1 MKKIAVIYHNRKNK
15 DAISYL
21 SKSLER
27 LFGDYIFIENYYLN
41 ELPPSFMIL
50 ADAYLLSNDSIIY
63 SCKDHIPNF
72 NRVVLMNRCISNSN
86 LQKIL
91 DLPAGANVL
100 LVNDT
105 YENAVKTMHSL
116 YTIDIS
122 HVNFVPYD
130 PCDINN
136 LKYRDLQICV
146 TPNEPDLVPPHIRH
160 IINIGYRE
168 IGFDTIMNLMKKLN
182 LDFDFTNR
190 NLVRHIRSIAES
202 NDSFHDNYLS
212 ACLKSQV
219 LSNVMDKSQS
229 AILIVNE
236 TYQLIYSNERANSF
250 FHLEHADLKSLSEM
264 MDPDFFLQLQKDLPS
279 KTLDYNGECVFIE
292 KNAIM
297 LVDEVIG
304 YCIYVQRK
312 KDLEEVQL
320 LAKKKQEQ
328 RGLCAK
334 YTFSDIIYKSSVME
348 KTISLA
354 KAAAMS
360 NYTVLITGESGVGK
374 ELFAQSLHNFSQRSA
389 APFVAVN
396 CAALPESLL
405 ESELF
410 GYESGSFTGANKGGK
425 MGLFE
430 QANGG
435 TIFLDEIGDT
445 SLHLQSRLLR
455 ILQEHQVV
463 RIGSDRVIDVDI
475 WIIAAT
481 NKELREEV
489 TKGNFRNDLFYR
501 LNVFNIAVE
510 PLRSRKADILP
521 LMSHFLGAKFK
532 ELTKRDEAHL
542 LLHDWPG
549 NVRELESAAIH
560 FNALSS
566 LPAYLYQISAKPPYP
581 ASEYSGQPQ
590 WETANQE
597 TAVPANQEE
606 VRLEILKII
615 THNTYT
621 YHGIGRIQLN
631 GFLKNAG
638 IKIGDS
644 NLRSILKELSEKG
657 FIEIGKGREGTRITK
672 EGIREMKRRDMAM
685 Q

>member
-1 MKKIAVIYHNRKNK
+1 
-15 DAISYL
+15 
-21 SKSLER
+21 
-27 LFGDYIFIENYYLN
+27 
-41 ELPPSFMIL
+41 
-50 ADAYLLSNDSIIY
+50 
-63 SCKDHIPNF
+63 
-72 NRVVLMNRCISNSN
+72 
-86 LQKIL
+86 
-91 DLPAGANVL
+91 
-100 LVNDT
+100 
-105 YENAVKTMHSL
+105 
-116 YTIDIS
+116 
-122 HVNFVPYD
+122 
-130 PCDINN
+130 
-136 LKYRDLQICV
+136 
-146 TPNEPDLVPPHIRH
+146 
-160 IINIGYRE
+160 
-168 IGFDTIMNLMKKLN
+168 
-182 LDFDFTNR
+182 
-190 NLVRHIRSIAES
+190 
-202 NDSFHDNYLS
+202 
-212 ACLKSQV
+212 
-219 LSNVMDKSQS
+219 
-229 AILIVNE
+229 
-236 TYQLIYSNERANSF
+236 
-250 FHLEHADLKSLSEM
+250 
-264 MDPDFFLQLQKDLPS
+264 
-279 KTLDYNGECVFIE
+279 
-292 KNAIM
+292 M

-304 YCIYVQRK
+304 YCIYVQRE

-334 YTFSDIIYKSSVME
+334 YTFSDLIHESAAME

-360 NYTVLITGESGVGK
+360 SYTVLITGESGVGK

-481 NKELREEV
+481 NKDLREEV

-532 ELTKRDEAHL
+532 ELTKRDEAQL

-566 LPAYLYQISAKPPYP
+566 LPAYLYQISAPPSP
-581 ASEYSGQPQ
+581 ASEYSGQLQ
-590 WETANQE
+590 WETADQG

-606 VRLEILKII
+606 ICQEILKII

-621 YHGIGRIQLN
+621 FHGIGRIQLN

-657 FIEIGKGREGTRITK
+657 LIEIGKGREGTRITK